1 MLILVL
7 CLDLFGLLFIMFKLA
22 ILPLILPIQT
32 RFSNKTRKKLR
43 AVKNLKEKSMPINT
57 DRTTHNVAIQTLSEI
72 TQDHHRN
79 DNNQTYTH
87 YENWIVQS
95 KV

>member
-22 ILPLILPIQT
+22 ILPLILLIQT
-32 RFSNKTRKKLR
+32 RFSNKTRKKSR
-43 AVKNLKEKSMPINT
+43 AVKNLKDNSIPMHT
-57 DRTTHNVAIQTLSEI
+57 DRTTHNVAIQTLSEM
-72 TQDHHRN
+72 TQHHHRN
-79 DNNQTYTH
+79 DNNQTHTH
-87 YENWIVQS
+87 YANWIVQS